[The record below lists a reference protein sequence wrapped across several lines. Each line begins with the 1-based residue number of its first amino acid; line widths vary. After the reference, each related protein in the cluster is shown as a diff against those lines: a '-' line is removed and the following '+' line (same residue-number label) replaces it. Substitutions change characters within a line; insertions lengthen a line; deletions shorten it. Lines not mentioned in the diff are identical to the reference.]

1 MFLVSQVKFHAVVDQ
16 RKFSSTT
23 EKYELIINVK
33 QLPRL
38 DKFYNN
44 FWHLKTQILHNLHD
58 NYKS

>member
-1 MFLVSQVKFHAVVDQ
+1 MFKVSQVKFHAVVDQ

-23 EKYELIINVK
+23 EQYELIINVK

-44 FWHLKTQILHNLHD
+44 FWHLKTNTT
-58 NYKS
+58 